1 LRVLGEALTVDAAS
15 GHDLQRLGGQPAAES
30 LRRALP
36 PDARDPLPLHRISL
50 VRRLDAPA
58 IPVLGSTPDG
68 ALTVA
73 EPLAPGEAVAWAI
86 RQPLAA
92 EQDMR
97 AALAAT
103 VDPQRPADFALMF
116 SCLGR
121 GPLFYGDDDRDL
133 AVFREL
139 CPGVPLLGAYG
150 AGQIA
155 PSEGGN
161 RLFRNSVVTL
171 LCESTHVQSHP

>member
-1 LRVLGEALTVDAAS
+1 L
-15 GHDLQRLGGQPAAES
+15 
-30 LRRALP
+30 
-36 PDARDPLPLHRISL
+36 
-50 VRRLDAPA
+50 
-58 IPVLGSTPDG
+58 
-68 ALTVA
+68 
-73 EPLAPGEAVAWAI
+73 PLAPGESVAWAI

-97 AALAAT
+97 TALAAV
-103 VDPQRPADFALMF
+103 VDPERPAEFALMF

-133 AVFREL
+133 LVFREH
-139 CPGVPLLGAYG
+139 CPGVPMLGAYG

-171 LCESTHVQSHP
+171 LCESHDVQSLP